1 MRDVWGQRP
10 RLQSQVWDYD
20 SSSLSL
26 HPRLLSYMQVVGPS
40 VGLPLYVSYMTS
52 MCVCERERA
61 VLFIHDVV
69 MVLKLRS

>member
-1 MRDVWGQRP
+1 MPGASDPG
-10 RLQSQVWDYD
+10 LQSQVWDYD
-20 SSSLSL
+20 SYLLSL

-40 VGLPLYVSYMTS
+40 VGLPLYVSYMIIY
-52 MCVCERERA
+52 VCERERA